1 MASVAPDLPDAL
13 GAPPGGGAVDRRSP
27 GGLVWS
33 RLRRDRSALLG
44 AAIILAI
51 ALLAILAGV
60 IARIVGH
67 PVDEL
72 YPQQTDEFGVP
83 LGPSGDF
90 VFGADPAGRDLFVRV
105 LYGARTSLLIAAIAT
120 GVSLVIGV
128 GLGVL
133 AGYLGRWIDTVISRL
148 TDVVLAMPLFL
159 LAVGVVAAC
168 GVRGCLGGAVEPGR
182 SLVVF
187 VVALFSWPY
196 VARVVRGQTIALREQ
211 DFVEA
216 SRSLGASSLRI
227 MTRELLPNLAAP
239 IVVLA
244 TLLIPSTIVFEA
256 SLSFLGLGLPDSVPS
271 WGRML
276 SDATEWYDVAWWTL
290 VFPGGFLLVTVL
302 AFNLLGD
309 ALRDALD
316 PRGGR

>member
-13 GAPPGGGAVDRRSP
+13 GAPPEGGAVDRRARA
-27 GGLVWS
+27 LVWS

-44 AAIILAI
+44 VAIIVAI

-67 PVDEL
+67 PVGEL
-72 YPQQTDEFGVP
+72 YPQQTDDFGVP

-90 VFGADPAGRDLFVRV
+90 VFGVDPAGRDLFVRV
-105 LYGARTSLLIAAIAT
+105 LYGARTSLLIAAVAT
-120 GVSLVIGV
+120 GVSLVVGV
-128 GLGVL
+128 ALGVL
-133 AGYLGRWIDTVISRL
+133 AGYLGRWVDTVISRL

-159 LAVGVVAAC
+159 LAIGVVAAC
-168 GVRGCLGGAVEPGR
+168 GVRGCLGGTVEPGR

-196 VARVVRGQTIALREQ
+196 VARVVRGQVIALREQ
-211 DFVEA
+211 EFVEA

-256 SLSFLGLGLPDSVPS
+256 SLSFLGLGLPDTVPS

-290 VFPGGFLLVTVL
+290 AFPGAFLLATVL

>member
-13 GAPPGGGAVDRRSP
+13 GVPPGGGAVRRSP
-27 GGLVWS
+27 RGLVWA
-33 RLRRDRSALLG
+33 RLRRDRG
-44 AAIILAI
+44 AQIGGAIIVAV
-51 ALLAILAGV
+51 ALLAILADV

-72 YPQQTDEFGVP
+72 YPTQTDDFGVP
-83 LGPSGDF
+83 LGPTGDF

-105 LYGARTSLLIAAIAT
+105 LYGARTSLLIAAVAT
-120 GVSLVIGV
+120 GVSLVVGV
-128 GLGVL
+128 ALGVL
-133 AGYLGRWIDTVISRL
+133 AGYLGRWVDTVISRL

-159 LAVGVVAAC
+159 LAIGVVAAC

-196 VARVVRGQTIALREQ
+196 IARVVRGQTIALREQ
-211 DFVEA
+211 AFVEA

-239 IVVLA
+239 IAVLA

-256 SLSFLGLGLPDSVPS
+256 SLSFLGLGLPDAVPS

-276 SDATEWYDVAWWTL
+276 SDATQWYDVAWWTL
-290 VFPGGFLLVTVL
+290 AFPGAFLLVTVL

-309 ALRDALD
+309 ALRDAVD